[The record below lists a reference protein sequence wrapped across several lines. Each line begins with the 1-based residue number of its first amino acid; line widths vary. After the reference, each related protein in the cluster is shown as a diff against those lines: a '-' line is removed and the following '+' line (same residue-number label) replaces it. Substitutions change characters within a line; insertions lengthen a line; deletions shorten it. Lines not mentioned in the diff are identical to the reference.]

1 MKTEH
6 TIQNEIR
13 VALTENGYTV
23 FRANVGKVKTV
34 DGRWFDTGLPK
45 GHPDLY
51 GFRPDGKIFYI
62 EVKNAKGQVRPEQK
76 SFIKTV
82 KARGALA
89 GIARSVEDALDIIH
103 GVYVDETNVQGATTA
118 RTGTSTVTTA
128 GAGTTGTEKNEA
140 TETVKQPTAETTN
153 AETGSKSN
161 NTNQSGVATN
171 DDDV

>member
-62 EVKNAKGQVRPEQK
+62 EVKNANGRVRPEQK
-76 SFIKTV
+76 QFIKTV

-89 GIARSVEDALDIIH
+89 GIARSVEDALDIVR
-103 GVYVDETNVQGATTA
+103 GAKADEVQGTATA
-118 RTGTSTVTTA
+118 RTSTSAVTTA
-128 GAGTTGTEKNEA
+128 GTGTEKNESTQPNQQPA
-140 TETVKQPTAETTN
+140 TEDSDEEA
-153 AETGSKSN
+153 GSTSN
-161 NTNQSGVATN
+161 DNQ
-171 DDDV
+171 

>member
-51 GFRPDGKIFYI
+51 GFRPDGKVFYI
-62 EVKNAKGQVRPEQK
+62 EVKNAKGRARPEQK
-76 SFIKTV
+76 QFIKTV

-89 GIARSVEDALDIIH
+89 GIARSVEDALDIVH
-103 GVYVDETNVQGATTA
+103 GVFANETNVQETATAGNGA
-118 RTGTSTVTTA
+118 STVTTPIS
-128 GAGTTGTEKNEA
+128 GKIGTEKNE
-140 TETVKQPTAETTN
+140 TAEDI
-153 AETGSKSN
+153 K
-161 NTNQSGVATN
+161 
-171 DDDV
+171 

>member
-6 TIQNEIR
+6 TIQNKIR

-23 FRANVGKVKTV
+23 FRANVGKVKTA

-62 EVKNAKGQVRPEQK
+62 EVKNANGRVRPEQK
-76 SFIKTV
+76 QFIKTV

-89 GIARSVEDALDIIH
+89 GIARSVEDALDIVR
-103 GVYVDETNVQGATTA
+103 GVYANELQGTATT
-118 RTGTSTVTTA
+118 GDSTSAVTTA
-128 GAGTTGTEKNEA
+128 GVGKTGTSQNAGTQSNQ
-140 TETVKQPTAETTN
+140 QPIVEDSDE
-153 AETGSKSN
+153 ETGSTSN
-161 NTNQSGVATN
+161 DNQ
-171 DDDV
+171 